1 MAAWNA
7 TAMTRS
13 LMTLNRPVND
23 DLPPVRSHPAG
34 ADRMTR

>member
-23 DLPPVRSHPAG
+23 DLPPVRSHPAC
-34 ADRMTR
+34 ADAMTR

>member
-7 TAMTRS
+7 AAMTRS

-23 DLPPVRSHPAG
+23 DLPPVVGHPAD